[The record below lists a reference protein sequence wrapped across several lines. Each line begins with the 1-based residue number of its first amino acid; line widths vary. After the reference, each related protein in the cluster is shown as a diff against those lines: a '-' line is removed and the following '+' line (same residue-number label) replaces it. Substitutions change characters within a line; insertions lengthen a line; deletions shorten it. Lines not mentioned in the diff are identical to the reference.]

1 MSDLTIEVT
10 EIQTNTFL
18 VAGSSLAAAAVSHGI
33 RLRFAMVRVSV
44 QEREKGG
51 SKARVKIE
59 VQLSKTTC
67 SFMS

>member
-1 MSDLTIEVT
+1 V
-10 EIQTNTFL
+10 
-18 VAGSSLAAAAVSHGI
+18 AAAAVSHGI

-51 SKARVKIE
+51 SEARVKIE